1 MIILCASLI
10 IMVVLVFWRR
20 TRLLCLSARM
30 NFRTGKTEKALKL
43 FGIATRLGALDPED
57 LMYYGYVLLR
67 SGNIDFSRDILTR
80 ASINAKKDSLKKR
93 IKSMLALVEWKE
105 GNLEL
110 AIELMEDAMVD
121 FKSTNVYQNLG
132 LLYNLRGNGK
142 KALEFNLEAYDYN
155 SEDLV
160 IMDNLAE
167 SYALCKN
174 TARAKELYEELLA
187 KEPHFPEPYY
197 SYGLILIAEGEKERG
212 LSLIRESLSKKFSFL
227 SIKSK
232 EEVEALLLEKE
243 NE

>member
-1 MIILCASLI
+1 MIILYASFI
-10 IMVVLVFWRR
+10 IMAVLIFWRR
-20 TRLLCLSARM
+20 TRLLCLSARI

-43 FGIATRLGALDPED
+43 FGIAARLGELDPED

-67 SGNIDFSRDILTR
+67 SGNLSFSRDILTR
-80 ASINAKKDSLKKR
+80 ASLNAKKDSLKKR
-93 IKSMLALVEWKE
+93 IKSMLALLEWKE
-105 GNLEL
+105 GNLDL

-121 FKSTNVYQNLG
+121 FKNTNVYQNLG
-132 LLYNLRGNGK
+132 LLYNLKGNGK

-174 TARAKELYEELLA
+174 IARAKELYEELLA

-197 SYGLILIAEGEKERG
+197 SYGLILIEEGEKERG
-212 LSLIRESLSKKFSFL
+212 LSLIKESLSKKFSFL